1 MAVVP
6 MQKVQV
12 VVHRSDTDA
21 VLNVLQQS
29 GAMEFTEVTLE
40 QMVPAEEIFL
50 HAQLLPRVQHAI
62 AFLKP
67 YEVKPSLWR
76 TLRDGSQ
83 AAMSETDVLKQ
94 TADTDA
100 VSQIVGDQEA
110 LQVEFAEK
118 TEGIRLL
125 LEQVAL
131 LNIWSAVPMKLAAL
145 ETTSTYTKL
154 VTTTSNGRSGGE
166 SLLATLSAFLGE
178 HDIASQ
184 VTSVSASLCAVTIAK
199 DAIAPADLQKQLE
212 GMKLQVVTVPAG
224 LETAE
229 VELVAVQ
236 EKLATAKG
244 ELAMVHDQAQHFA
257 HTHLKQLRITGE
269 VLSWERDRFSTI
281 AQGVATSSAVVF
293 AGWMNAQKREAIEAT
308 IVNKNIAAVVT
319 DIDPIE
325 GEEPPV
331 DIVNHSLIQP
341 FEAVTRLYGM
351 PGYRDLDP
359 TIFLAGFFFL
369 FFGLS
374 LTDVGYG
381 LFLVGLSAFVLF
393 ATKANATIKL
403 FAKLLLF
410 LGFST
415 VLVGMLFGG
424 YFGIAP
430 ELLPAPLQAIQ
441 LFDPIANPLPV
452 FYLALG
458 LGVFQ
463 VMVGMVLKIYS
474 EARQGRLLDGVLDQ
488 GPWLLLFTLGI
499 VYVGVAT
506 EYISFVTTDTLVALI
521 YGGLVL
527 LIVTAIRNSKSILE
541 VLMNAGGSLYGSV
554 GYLSDILSYSRLL
567 ALGLATTALAF
578 AINLIAGIV
587 YEAVPYVGAV
597 FALLILFVGHA
608 FTLAVNTL
616 GAFIHSARLQF
627 VEFFGKFIMGAGK
640 EFKPL
645 KRSEDYITVAKE

>member
-21 VLNVLQQS
+21 VLDVLQQS
-29 GAMEFTEVTLE
+29 GAMEFTEVAIDD
-40 QMVPAEEIFL
+40 MVAADGVFP

-62 AFLKP
+62 GFLKP
-67 YEVKPSLWR
+67 YEVKVSLWR
-76 TLRDGSQ
+76 TLRDGAQ
-83 AAMSETDVLKQ
+83 ADMSEADVIKQ
-94 TADTDA
+94 LSDTDA
-100 VSQIVGDQEA
+100 VEQIVSDQEA
-110 LQVEFAEK
+110 VQVEFAEK
-118 TEGIRLL
+118 TEHIRLL
-125 LEQVAL
+125 EEQAAL
-131 LNIWSAVPMKLAAL
+131 LGVWSAVPMRLATL
-145 ETTSTYTKL
+145 TTNTTYTKL
-154 VTTTSNGRSGGE
+154 IASGVGRSASE
-166 SLLATLSAFLGE
+166 PLLSVVTNFLTE
-178 HDIASQ
+178 HDIPSQ
-184 VTSVSASLCAVTIAK
+184 VTSVSADLCAITIAT

-212 GMKLQVVTVPAG
+212 AIKLQVVATPKGA
-224 LETAE
+224 ETAD

-236 EKLATAKG
+236 EQLATAKG

-257 HTHLKQLRITGE
+257 QTHLRQLRIVGE
-269 VLSWERDRFSTI
+269 VLAWERDRFATVT
-281 AQGVATSSAVVF
+281 QGLATSSTVVF
-293 AGWMNAQKREAIEAT
+293 NGWMNAQKREAIET
-308 IVNKNIAAVVT
+308 KIVDKKLAALVT
-319 DIDPIE
+319 DIEASE

-331 DIVNHSLIQP
+331 DIVNNSLIRP

-381 LFLVGLSAFVLF
+381 LFLVGISAFILF
-393 ATKANATIKL
+393 ATKANETIKL

-410 LGFST
+410 LGVST
-415 VLVGMLFGG
+415 VFVGMLFGG

-474 EARQGRLLDGVLDQ
+474 ESRQGRLLDGVLDQ

-499 VYVGVAT
+499 MYVGVVT
-506 EYISFVTTDTLVALI
+506 GYVSFVTTDTLVTAI
-521 YGGLVL
+521 YAGLVL

-627 VEFFGKFIMGAGK
+627 VEFFGKFIVGAGK